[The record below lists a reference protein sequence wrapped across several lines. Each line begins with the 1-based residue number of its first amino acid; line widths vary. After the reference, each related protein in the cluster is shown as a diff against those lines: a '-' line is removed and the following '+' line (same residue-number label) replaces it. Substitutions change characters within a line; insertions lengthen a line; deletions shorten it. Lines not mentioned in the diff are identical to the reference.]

1 MTKAEAIIKI
11 NEAEAAEAVYF
22 QQYFAGKKFLVP
34 SGNPDIERER
44 LFKTCE
50 KFAKRIG
57 TLEKLKEATE
67 SLPEDMS
74 ILFEA
79 IAAQA
84 DSPLLGME
92 KTDD

>member
-11 NEAEAAEAVYF
+11 NEA
-22 QQYFAGKKFLVP
+22 
-34 SGNPDIERER
+34 
-44 LFKTCE
+44 
-50 KFAKRIG
+50 
-57 TLEKLKEATE
+57 EATE

-79 IAAQA
+79 IAGQA